1 MKDQFGREVDYLR
14 LSVTENC
21 NLRCIYC
28 MPEDLKNKKEDS
40 LTIDECYRTVKIF
53 LELGIK
59 KVRIT
64 GGEPLIRPNIDRLL
78 GRIRDLDEIKE
89 IAITTNGIL
98 LEKYIDSLIENGLT
112 SLNISIDSLDEKKF
126 RKITRGGSIGKIIDS
141 IEKGLKSNI
150 KIKINSVLIRGV
162 NDLEINSLV
171 RFAVEKGVDI
181 RFIELMPIGCASHL
195 KGMKSHEVIEV
206 LEKGGFTL
214 KKGEEKGILEKNL
227 ERKGPAE
234 YYNIKGEESRI
245 GFISPLSSCF
255 CDSCNR
261 IRVTADGKIKQCLYY
276 KANIDLKEIL
286 RNPEIDDKKVKE
298 ILQYQIFTKNRKH
311 EFNSGLLNDKKK
323 EKRIMSS
330 IGG

>member
-53 LELGIK
+53 SELGIK

-206 LEKGGFTL
+206 LEKEGFTL
-214 KKGEEKGILEKNL
+214 EKGSLEKNL

-234 YYNIKGEESRI
+234 YYNIKGKESRI